1 MEAKAI
7 AKGLRVSPIRTRI
20 TIDLIRGKNVSEALN
35 ILNNTN
41 SKSARLIKKVL
52 DSAIANAVN
61 NNGADAATLYV
72 KEARV
77 DAGPVMKRHWQAKWY
92 ANNKDFSK
100 TLERDV
106 KIRNYIDEKLKNASV
121 AKVEIER
128 NAKRCEVVIHSA
140 KPGVIIG
147 HGGEGIEELKKTL
160 SKVAGEEIQI
170 TISDI
175 KKADMDAQL
184 VAENIAGQI
193 TNRASFRMAQKRAI
207 RNAMK
212 QVYLDV

>member
-1 MEAKAI
+1 MGQKVNPN
-7 AKGLRVSPIRTRI
+7 GLRIGI
-20 TIDLIRGKNVSEALN
+20 NKD
-35 ILNNTN
+35 
-41 SKSARLIKKVL
+41 
-52 DSAIANAVN
+52 
-61 NNGADAATLYV
+61 
-72 KEARV
+72 
-77 DAGPVMKRHWQAKWY
+77 WQAKWY
-92 ANNKDFSK
+92 ANNTDFSK

-106 KIRNYIDEKLKNASV
+106 KIRNYIEKNLKNASI

-128 NAKRCEVVIHSA
+128 SAKRCEVVIHSA

-147 HGGEGIEELKKTL
+147 HGGEGIEELKKEV

-184 VAENIAGQI
+184 VAEGIASQI

-212 QVYLDV
+212 AGAKGIKTSVSGRLGGADMARSEGYTEGTIPLHTLRADVDYGFSEADTTFGKIGVKVWIYKGEILNKKAKGGN